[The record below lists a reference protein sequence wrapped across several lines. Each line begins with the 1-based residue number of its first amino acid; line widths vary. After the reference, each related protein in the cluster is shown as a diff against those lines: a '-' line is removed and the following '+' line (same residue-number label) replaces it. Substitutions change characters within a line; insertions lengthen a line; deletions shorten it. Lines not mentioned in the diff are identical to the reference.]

1 MAINLNATAGRS
13 KTDSYGSQAT
23 PVLVNEDVP
32 VGAFFQAVHGTAL
45 ASSTAETSLLTGT
58 TKYGLTPTV
67 GTIPASAMNVLGKW
81 LRFTARG
88 VIGDTGTPNLTLKV
102 YLGSTAV
109 FTVGPSALVAITGSG
124 SWVFT
129 GDLYVA
135 STGATGTVNGHGK
148 LIYSQTTLL
157 GTVLDAPNA
166 AAITVDLTAAQAIDV
181 KATWGTSSASN
192 TIALTTLLVERIA

>member
-13 KTDSYGSQAT
+13 KTDSYGSQAY

-32 VGAFFQAVHGTAL
+32 VGVIFSAVNGTAL
-45 ASSTAETSLLTGT
+45 ASSTAETSLLTGA

-81 LRFTARG
+81 LRVTARG
-88 VIGDTGTPNLTLKV
+88 VIGDTGTPNLTLKFL
-102 YLGSTAV
+102 LGTSVALTTGAL
-109 FTVGPSALVAITGSG
+109 ALVAITGSG
-124 SWVFT
+124 SWELR

-148 LIYSQTTLL
+148 LVYNQTTLL
-157 GTVLDAPNA
+157 GTTLDLPNA
-166 AAITVDLTAAQAIDV
+166 AAVTVDWTAALAMDI
-181 KATWGTSSASN
+181 KATWSASSASN
-192 TIALTTLLVERIA
+192 TIALTSLLVERIA

>member
-32 VGAFFQAVHGTAL
+32 VGAFFQAVNGTAL

-81 LRFTARG
+81 LRVTARG
-88 VIGDTGTPNLTLKV
+88 VVGNTGTPNLTLKLL
-102 YLGSTAV
+102 LGTSVALTTGALA
-109 FTVGPSALVAITGSG
+109 TVTITGSG
-124 SWVFT
+124 SWVLS

-148 LIYSQTTLL
+148 LIYNQTTVVGVVHDLP
-157 GTVLDAPNA
+157 TASPV
-166 AAITVDLTAAQAIDV
+166 TVDWTSALAIDL
-181 KATWGTSSASN
+181 KATWSASSSSN